1 MMRYIWTIVLIIC
14 ITAFVVYVTLDN
26 YSVKVVESEIK
37 INKLPDEFDGYKI
50 LQLSDLHSRDFDTKL
65 YTKIN
70 SLDYDIIVFT
80 GDMMDDNDYDIKSF
94 QNLIKHI
101 DKKDIMLYID
111 GNNGPITYNYVS
123 GVITPFGKKIES
135 LGIKLL
141 TDTYVVYKYN
151 QKIVFSNFDIVSN
164 SFGIGSLHGKYK
176 YTDKLK
182 DTLSKYSNNVKIGIS
197 HYPASENTLKYIASK
212 KQPLFYSDLIIAG
225 HYHGGQIR
233 IPGYGAIFVPA
244 DDLKLSFFPKQEF
257 VSGLV
262 KVNNVNQYVSKGLG
276 ASQEVNILKFR
287 LFNTPEI
294 NLLTLKK

>member
-1 MMRYIWTIVLIIC
+1 MRYIWTIVVIIC

-26 YSVKVVESEIK
+26 YNVKVVESEIK

-80 GDMMDDNDYDIKSF
+80 GDIMDDNDYDIKSF

-101 DKKDIMLYID
+101 DKKDIMLYVD

-123 GVITPFGKKIES
+123 GAVTPFGKKIES

-141 TDTYVVYKYN
+141 TDTYVVYKN
-151 QKIVFSNFDIVSN
+151 KQKIVFSNFDIVSN
-164 SFGIGSLHGKYK
+164 SFGIGSLHGK